1 MGGGTKRRN
10 NSGSVGRGC
19 PMLPTHFSRGSSDLC
34 DTVPSLSPHRSQ
46 PWTHPCRQPLNIC
59 GSLIC
64 PPERKDSPP
73 FQCETLVLS
82 VLPMFKGDPL
92 VSSLVT
98 LFVWDRNIASVCDR
112 IPLPVAESKHFF
124 FSYSSVPFSHP
135 TSTEHPLCAIPFC
148 TGPGLEMV
156 LVFVE

>member
-1 MGGGTKRRN
+1 MGGGTKRSS

-46 PWTHPCRQPLNIC
+46 PRTHPCRQPLNIC

-73 FQCETLVLS
+73 FQRETLVLS
-82 VLPMFKGDPL
+82 VLSAFKGDPL

-124 FSYSSVPFSHP
+124 FCLQFSSIQSSDIYRAP
-135 TSTEHPLCAIPFC
+135 TVCRTLLHGAWPRDGARVC
-148 TGPGLEMV
+148 
-156 LVFVE
+156 